1 MKKKTNWILILLIII
16 CLAGFYAYRTVAR
29 LGMDKKAPEIEISEE
44 LLEVSVGDPQSVL
57 LQGVTAMDKTDG
69 DVTESLVVE
78 RIGLLDT
85 DGKIS
90 VSYAAFDAAGNVA
103 KATREAKYTDYQRPR
118 FSLNEP
124 LIYSNGT
131 SFDILSTVKAS
142 DVVDGDIQHRIR
154 ASSLQQ
160 ESIAKVGVH
169 DVQFTVSNSLGDKVS
184 LVFPVEVIPSGRYD
198 ASLTLTDYLIYLPV
212 GVKFVPEHY
221 LNTFTW
227 RNEETDLKKGIPS
240 NFYLMASNKVDTSV
254 PGVYTVEYRVI
265 RTIRNDTNSELN
277 QEYTGYSKLIV
288 VVEG

>member
-1 MKKKTNWILILLIII
+1 MKKKTNWILVFLIIV
-16 CLAGFYAYRTVAR
+16 CLAGFCVYRTAAR
-29 LGMDKKAPEIEISEE
+29 LSMDKKAPEIEMSDE

-57 LQGVTAMDKTDG
+57 LQGVTAKDKTDG
-69 DVTESLVVE
+69 DVTESIVVE
-78 RIGLLDT
+78 RIGLVDT

-103 KATREAKYTDYQRPR
+103 KATREAKYTDYHRPR

-124 LIYSNGT
+124 LIYLSGT
-131 SFDILSTVKAS
+131 SFDVLSTVKAS

-160 ESIAKVGVH
+160 ESIATVGVH

-212 GVKFVPEHY
+212 GAKFVPENY
-221 LNTFTW
+221 LDTFTW

-240 NFYLMASNKVDTSV
+240 NYYLMATNKVDTSV
-254 PGVYTVEYRVI
+254 PGVYAVEYRVI